1 MFIAEGREARDMNNI
16 QQVEG
21 EKENLNPNLTYF
33 QKEVRK
39 TGRAVFPII
48 DRVIPS

>member
-1 MFIAEGREARDMNNI
+1 MNNI

-21 EKENLNPNLTYF
+21 EKENLNPNFIYF
-33 QKEVRK
+33 KKEVRQS
-39 TGRAVFPII
+39 GQSVFPII

>member
-1 MFIAEGREARDMNNI
+1 MNNI

-21 EKENLNPNLTYF
+21 EKENFSPNFIYF
-33 QKEVRK
+33 KKESRE
-39 TGRAVFPII
+39 TGRTVFPII